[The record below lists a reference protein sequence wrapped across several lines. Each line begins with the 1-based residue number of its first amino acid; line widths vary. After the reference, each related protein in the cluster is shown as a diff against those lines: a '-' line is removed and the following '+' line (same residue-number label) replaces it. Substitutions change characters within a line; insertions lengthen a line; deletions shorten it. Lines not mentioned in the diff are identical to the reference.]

1 MTKQSEQ
8 RELYEKLKLKTE
20 HPFMKRYV
28 SMGIKEGFFSDS
40 VGALG
45 RMHDTLVQAAY
56 PELIGR
62 NIITVMPTSE
72 TMERFPLD
80 ADAVAYRYS
89 EGTIARL
96 SGKKNTLVDIYTN
109 VLSQASEEWTRE
121 FLEDATWNV
130 LDSMVQKVGRA
141 LGIQET
147 QDVIALY
154 GAVEDADLAGG
165 APINGGNAVLSWGG
179 LLALHDAV
187 RCENWRPTV
196 LAVNETQLH
205 QLLNDDK
212 FVHAQYLPSGAT
224 DIEQGIIG
232 SVLGMQVQ
240 ASTLVP
246 NGTVYAIDTRV
257 ASAMLLRR
265 DITVEDW
272 EDIKTGKY
280 GVRRLRGLVRGFCG
294 SNAVAKMVNIQN
306 YLDVRL
312 DMLRDSHNPLFLFLR
327 KNSGWSG

>member
-1 MTKQSEQ
+1 MAKPNDQ
-8 RELYEKLKLKTE
+8 REVYEKLKQKID

-28 SMGIKEGFFSDS
+28 AMGLKEGLFSDMTS
-40 VGALG
+40 ALG
-45 RMHDTLVQAAY
+45 RMHDTLVQAAF

-62 NIITVMPTSE
+62 NIINTTPTSE
-72 TMERFPLD
+72 TMERYPLD
-80 ADAVAYRYS
+80 TDAVAYRYS
-89 EGTIARL
+89 EGTVTRL
-96 SGKKNTLVDIYTN
+96 SGKKNSTVDVYTN
-109 VLSQASEEWTRE
+109 VLAEASEEWTRE

-130 LDSMVQKVGRA
+130 MDNMVQKVGRT

-147 QDVIALY
+147 KDIITLYATIA
-154 GAVEDADLAGG
+154 DADLAGD
-165 APINGGNAVLSWGG
+165 APINGNNAALSWTG
-179 LLALHDAV
+179 LLQLHDAV
-187 RCENWRPTV
+187 RGENWRPTV

-212 FVHAQYLPSGAT
+212 FVHAQYLPSSET
-224 DIEQGIIG
+224 DIEQGSIG

-246 NGTVYAIDTRV
+246 NGTAYAIDTRV

-280 GVRRLRGLVRGFCG
+280 GVRATTRFGAGILR
-294 SNAVAKMVNIQN
+294 SSAVAKMTNIKTT
-306 YLDVRL
+306 L
-312 DMLRDSHNPLFLFLR
+312 S
-327 KNSGWSG
+327 